1 MTLRYLPEH
10 AENSVLALEL
20 ARKEA
25 THLKYTFRTLLDIVA
40 RVDAQAKSLQLNA
53 GKSSQ

>member
-1 MTLRYLPEH
+1 M
-10 AENSVLALEL
+10 LALEL

-40 RVDAQAKSLQLNA
+40 RVDALAKSLQLNA
-53 GKSSQ
+53 GKSSR